1 MENND
6 EQLFPYMEYFDEDFP
21 FTGRRNPDIEK
32 LKLEWIDP
40 HDIFVT
46 TRQKSAWKPEKLEK
60 ILPDFCI
67 GRLKSIN
74 IARIMGV
81 NICWNGQHTIASLL
95 CNGWEKVP
103 CMVYECED
111 MNWRDNT
118 VTYMHFSDRQRSELA
133 FDLIKEIEEE
143 LIEEDGTGIS
153 SFEHLMEILEEKKQK
168 HQNS

>member
-1 MENND
+1 MEN
-6 EQLFPYMEYFDEDFP
+6 EEKQLFPYMEYFNEDFP
-21 FTGRRNPDIEK
+21 FTGRKNPDIER

-46 TRQKSAWKPEKLEK
+46 RRQKNSWKPEKLEK
-60 ILPDFCI
+60 ILSDFCI
-67 GRLKSIN
+67 GRLKSVN

-111 MNWRDNT
+111 MSWRENT
-118 VTYMHFSDRQRSELA
+118 VTYMHFSQRQRSELA
-133 FDLIKEIEEE
+133 FDLIQE
-143 LIEEDGTGIS
+143 LEQEVMESKGHGIK
-153 SFEHLMEILEEKKQK
+153 SFEHLIEILEFTKTKKPK
-168 HQNS
+168 